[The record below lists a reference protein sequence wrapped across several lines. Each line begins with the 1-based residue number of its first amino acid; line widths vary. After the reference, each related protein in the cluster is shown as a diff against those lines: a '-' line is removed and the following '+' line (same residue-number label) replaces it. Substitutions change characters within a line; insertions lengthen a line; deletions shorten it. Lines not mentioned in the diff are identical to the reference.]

1 MNESKSKEKSTGSKV
16 SMIGPLAGLV
26 AAIITVFSNLPAVLQ
41 YIMVLLLAMITVV
54 SIYVVFG
61 QQFIGFFK
69 RTTMAVKHHFLAKKY
84 FTEFNRF
91 VDRLAEL
98 LKDNRYD
105 NIPYVF
111 IHLRN
116 IPAEFNQLRSLMSD
130 VGGLFAVF
138 KDGMEKVHVRDF
150 ELLIKWFE
158 SILRVYDR
166 HLVFQPFQQI
176 RNLYR
181 DKLTEQDKEDYEKSR
196 ENYVRFLQDYT
207 NFAKAINKDFAEEVA
222 QDYFEQPGRL

>member
-54 SIYVVFG
+54 SVYVVFG

-69 RTTMAVKHHFLAKKY
+69 RTTMAVKHHFLTKKY
-84 FTEFNRF
+84 FTEFNSF

-98 LKDNRYD
+98 LKENRCD

-111 IHLRN
+111 IHLQEM
-116 IPAEFNQLRSLMSD
+116 PPEFNNPRSLMYD
-130 VGGLFAVF
+130 VGGLLAVF
-138 KDGMEKVHVRDF
+138 KEGIKKVYRKDF
-150 ELLIKWFE
+150 RLLIKWFE
-158 SILRVYDR
+158 SILRVYNR
-166 HLVFQPFQQI
+166 QLVLQPFRQI
-176 RNLYR
+176 RNFYR
-181 DKLTEQDKEDYEKSR
+181 DKLTERDKEGYETSR
-196 ENYVRFLQDYT
+196 ENYVRFLQDYE
-207 NFAKAINKDFAEEVA
+207 NFAKAINNDYGKNVA
-222 QDYFEQPGRL
+222 QDYFDKPGKL